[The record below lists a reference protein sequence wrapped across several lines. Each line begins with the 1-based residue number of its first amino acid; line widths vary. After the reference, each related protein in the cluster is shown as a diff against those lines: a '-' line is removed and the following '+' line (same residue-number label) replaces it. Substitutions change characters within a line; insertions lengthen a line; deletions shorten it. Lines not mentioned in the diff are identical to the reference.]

1 MLLRCT
7 GVTRSVVLPHGEPLH
22 ILRGVELEVEAGEHV
37 SIVGRSGSGKSTL
50 LNLVGLLDLP
60 TLGTVDFDGVDSR
73 TMSERRRALTRG
85 GNIGFVFQQFNL
97 LTQRS
102 ALENVMMPLMYAGG
116 RQFWNRRA
124 IAADLLERVGL
135 GDRLDDS
142 PKRLSGGEQQ
152 RVAIARALVRSPRL
166 ILADEPTGALDVH
179 TGDAVMALLGEIAAL
194 RGAALVVITHDM
206 AVARRANRVLRM
218 SEGMLLPDTDPGP
231 APDFPAPAPGQ
242 LREAAPAPVGAEVAG
257 PEGGTR

>member
-1 MLLRCT
+1 VLLRCT
-7 GVTRSVVLPHGEPLH
+7 RVTRTVVLPHGEPLH
-22 ILRGVELEVEAGEHV
+22 ILRGVDLEIEAGEHV

-50 LNLVGLLDLP
+50 LNLIGLLDLP
-60 TLGTVDFDGVDSR
+60 TLGTVEFDGVDTRS
-73 TMSERRRALTRG
+73 MSERRRALTRG
-85 GNIGFVFQQFNL
+85 NNIGFVFQQFNL

-102 ALENVMMPLMYAGG
+102 ALENVMMPLMYASG
-116 RQFWNRRA
+116 RPFWNRRA
-124 IAADLLERVGL
+124 IATDLLERVGL

-179 TGDAVMALLGEIAAL
+179 TGDAVMALLGEIAAV

-206 AVARRANRVLRM
+206 AVARRAGRVLRM
-218 SEGMLLPDTDPGP
+218 SEGTLLPETDPAAVSDF
-231 APDFPAPAPGQ
+231 APPIPGQ
-242 LREAAPAPVGAEVAG
+242 LREAAPDPVGVDAPAAD
-257 PEGGTR
+257 GGTR